1 MVPVKIGDL
10 VLGDGSDDAGHAIKI
25 VGMVVSSVPF
35 KEQYHRWMVEWS
47 DGEKTTHPT
56 NSVRSMKDRLK
67 RYMTEEI

>member
-1 MVPVKIGDL
+1 MVPIKIGDL
-10 VLGDGSDDAGHAIKI
+10 VLGDGCDVYGNPIKFI
-25 VGMVVSSVPF
+25 GMVVSSVPF

-56 NSVRSMKDRLK
+56 NSIRLMKDDLK